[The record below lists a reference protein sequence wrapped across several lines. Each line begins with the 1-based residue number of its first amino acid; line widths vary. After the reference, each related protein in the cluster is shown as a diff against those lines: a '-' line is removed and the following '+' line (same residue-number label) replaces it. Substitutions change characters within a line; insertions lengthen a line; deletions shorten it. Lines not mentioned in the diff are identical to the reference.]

1 VTPTIAIIGAG
12 SAVFSLGLIRDLCL
26 TERLHGSTV
35 RLMDIDEARLR
46 AISRLCERYSA
57 ETGAGIR
64 TVTTTDRREALEGAD
79 FVLNTALVTG
89 HGRLRD
95 GWEIAVRHGYRFGG
109 SLHVMHDEPFWVNF
123 FQLRFF
129 DEVVREV
136 RALCPDAWYLQVANP
151 VLAGITWLG
160 RRYPEVKMI
169 GLCHGFA
176 GVYKLADALGLDH
189 DRLTFEI
196 PGVNHTV
203 FLTHAYHDGQDVFP
217 LLDAWIENEAPS
229 YWETCPP
236 SDYLGPV
243 AVDLYR
249 RFGVFPIGDT
259 CNPGG
264 GSWPWWYHTDAETE
278 RRWHEDPAAWWER
291 YFSHGAER
299 VAEIDRAALDESR
312 PVSEVFPPHAPSDWW
327 ERFFGDGDPKIADIK
342 RALFT
347 VSRPFPPE
355 LSGEVMVPLV
365 ESIACDVPR
374 VLIGNVLNSGDF
386 VPGIPRDFAVEIP
399 TLVSKRGIEGIQ
411 TRGLPDPVLAQ
422 IWRDRVG
429 PVTIELAAYDEGSR
443 ERLLELVLSDPWTHS
458 LAQAEAMMDEIL
470 AMPEHAEMRAH
481 YQ

>member
-35 RLMDIDEARLR
+35 RLMDIDEARLG
-46 AISRLCERYSA
+46 AISRLCQRYSD

-64 TVTTTDRREALEGAD
+64 TVTTTDRCEALAGAN
-79 FVLNTALVTG
+79 FVINTALVTG
-89 HGRLRD
+89 YARLRS
-95 GWEIAVRHGYRFGG
+95 GWEIAARHSYRFGG

-151 VLAGITWLG
+151 VLAGMTWLG
-160 RRYPEVKMI
+160 RRYPDVKMV

-203 FLTHAYHDGQDVFP
+203 FLTHAYHDGHDIFP
-217 LLDAWIENEAPS
+217 MIDAWIEDEAPS
-229 YWETCPP
+229 YWKTCPP

-264 GSWPWWYHTDAETE
+264 GSWPWWYHTDAQTE
-278 RRWHEDPAAWWER
+278 RRWHEDPAAWWAR
-291 YFSHGAER
+291 YFSRGAEH
-299 VAEIDRAALDESR
+299 VAEIERAALDVTR
-312 PVSEVFPPHAPSDWW
+312 PVSES
-327 ERFFGDGDPKIADIK
+327 
-342 RALFT
+342 
-347 VSRPFPPE
+347 FPPE
-355 LSGEVMVPLV
+355 HSGEVMVPMI

-374 VLIGNVLNSGDF
+374 VLIGNVLNGGDF

-411 TRGLPDPVLAQ
+411 TKRLPDAVLAQ

-443 ERLLELVLSDPWTHS
+443 ERLLELILADPWTHS

>member
-26 TERLHGSTV
+26 TERLHGCTV
-35 RLMDIDEARLR
+35 RLMDISERRLH
-46 AISRLCERYSA
+46 ATSRLCQRYSD
-57 ETGAGIR
+57 ETGADIR
-64 TVTTTDRREALEGAD
+64 TLMTTDRREALEGAD
-79 FVLNTALVTG
+79 FVINTALVTG

-95 GWEIAVRHGYRFGG
+95 GWEIAARHGYRFGG

-129 DEVVREV
+129 DAVVREV
-136 RALCPDAWYLQVANP
+136 QELCPEAWYLQVANP

-160 RRYPEVKMI
+160 RRYPEVKMV

-217 LLDAWIENEAPS
+217 LIDAWIENEAPS

-264 GSWPWWYHTDAETE
+264 GSWPWWYHTDAQTE

-291 YFSHGAER
+291 YFSRGAEH
-299 VAEIDRAALDESR
+299 VAEIERAAQDLTR
-312 PVSEVFPPHAPSDWW
+312 PVSEA
-327 ERFFGDGDPKIADIK
+327 
-342 RALFT
+342 
-347 VSRPFPPE
+347 FPPE
-355 LSGEVMVPLV
+355 HSGEVMVPLI

-399 TLVSKRGIEGIQ
+399 TLVSRRGIEGIQ
-411 TRGLPDPVLAQ
+411 TKGLPDAVLAQ

-429 PVTIELAAYDEGSR
+429 PVTIELAAYDDGSR
-443 ERLLELVLSDPWTHS
+443 ERLLELILADPWTHS
-458 LAQAEAMMDEIL
+458 LSQAEGMLDEIL
-470 AMPEHAEMRAH
+470 AMPENAEMRAH
-481 YQ
+481 YR